1 MEDDCML
8 VLRVEMRLS
17 NLGYVCI
24 PFIADSEYKKKIIF
38 LFLSCKAQ
46 RNLNSF
52 FAIVMGLNTASVSR
66 LSQTWEVRHIFISFR
81 HCQNHFAQR
90 LYTGELPFLSDYCF
104 FMLKSNMEGMLVE
117 KILYDLKP

>member
-1 MEDDCML
+1 ML

-17 NLGYVCI
+17 NLGYLCI
-24 PFIADSEYKKKIIF
+24 AFVSDSEYKKIIF

-66 LSQTWEVRHIFISFR
+66 LSQTWEVRHIFISFKS
-81 HCQNHFAQR
+81 CQNHFAQR
-90 LYTGELPFLSDYCF
+90 LYTGELPFLSDYWF
-104 FMLKSNMEGMLVE
+104 FMLKSNMEGVLVE
-117 KILYDLKP
+117 KILCDLKP